1 MLHIFTVVSFA
12 HFYNLSPSQ
21 SVRRNEVYRLTWIF
35 LEMKVNIYYN
45 YIWSVL
51 YSFTLTQRCW
61 HSSQGVNTHLGNHMY
76 KYGIISLVKTFC
88 GQWNPWKIIARKKFN
103 MNNKQGAQWTFHLH
117 MYKSWGA
124 CHIDSSFVLLMSFDK
139 IDDYTIKH

>member
-21 SVRRNEVYRLTWIF
+21 SVRRNEVYWLTWIF
-35 LEMKVNIYYN
+35 REMKVNINYN
-45 YIWSVL
+45 HIWSVL

-76 KYGIISLVKTFC
+76 KYGIISLVKKFFVGNETHK
-88 GQWNPWKIIARKKFN
+88 NYYTKNFN
-103 MNNKQGAQWTFHLH
+103 MNNKQGAQWSFHLH

-124 CHIDSSFVLLMSFDK
+124 CHTDSPFVLPMSFDK
-139 IDDYTIKH
+139 IDDYTIKY